1 MGVVSFEGGDPS
13 SGEGELSSG
22 GSDVP
27 FRDFLSFG
35 GELDL
40 ILGDGLPEGD
50 LSGDLL
56 VPTGAIL
63 ARLGDREDS
72 ARSMAPDS
80 KLLGLVCVRRSF
92 RLPVD
97 EQRDGMGWGGAP
109 MTRRWRGIDCC
120 GCDGSPAGG

>member
-13 SGEGELSSG
+13 SGKGELSSG

-27 FRDFLSFG
+27 FRDFLLFG
-35 GELDL
+35 GDLDPSF
-40 ILGDGLPEGD
+40 GDGLPGGD

>member
-1 MGVVSFEGGDPS
+1 MGVVSFEG
-13 SGEGELSSG
+13 
-22 GSDVP
+22 
-27 FRDFLSFG
+27 DFLV
-35 GELDL
+35 
-40 ILGDGLPEGD
+40 EGD
-50 LSGDLL
+50 LDPPVGGFLLGDFFLPG
-56 VPTGAIL
+56 VIL
-63 ARLGDREDS
+63 ARWRDREDS

>member
-1 MGVVSFEGGDPS
+1 MGVVSFEGDFLVEGDLD
-13 SGEGELSSG
+13 LSFG

-35 GELDL
+35 GEL
-40 ILGDGLPEGD
+40 D

-72 ARSMAPDS
+72 ARSMAPD
-80 KLLGLVCVRRSF
+80 
-92 RLPVD
+92 
-97 EQRDGMGWGGAP
+97 
-109 MTRRWRGIDCC
+109 
-120 GCDGSPAGG
+120 

>member
-1 MGVVSFEGGDPS
+1 VGDVSFGGGDP
-13 SGEGELSSG
+13 
-22 GSDVP
+22 DVSI
-27 FRDFLSFG
+27 RDFFPDDFLVG

-40 ILGDGLPEGD
+40 IVGDFLPD
-50 LSGDLL
+50 LLSAGDLL

-80 KLLGLVCVRRSF
+80 KLLGLVCVRSSF

-97 EQRDGMGWGGAP
+97 EQRDGMGRGGAP